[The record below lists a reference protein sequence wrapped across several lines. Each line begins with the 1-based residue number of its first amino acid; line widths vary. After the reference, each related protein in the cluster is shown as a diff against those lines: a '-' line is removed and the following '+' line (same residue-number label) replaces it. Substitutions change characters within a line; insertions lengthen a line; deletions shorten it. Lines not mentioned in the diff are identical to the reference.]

1 MPENLAPME
10 MKPVTEIINGIKKL
24 NLKNKFDLVIGISR
38 GGIVPAA
45 IISLYLG
52 LPLEIIKLNFRDDSQ
67 KPKFSAPRL
76 LSSIDFDFEGK
87 RVLLVDDRSNSGATL
102 ETAKKLLL
110 KAESVKTLVI
120 NGKADYSLFEEG
132 CFKMPWEI

>member
-1 MPENLAPME
+1 MLME
-10 MKPVTEIINGIKKL
+10 IKPLTEIISGIKKL
-24 NLKNKFDLVIGISR
+24 NLKDKFDLIVGISR
-38 GGIVPAA
+38 GGVVPAA
-45 IISLYLG
+45 MISSYLK

-67 KPKFSAPRL
+67 APKYVAPKL
-76 LSSIDFDFEGK
+76 VDPIDFDFENK

>member
-1 MPENLAPME
+1 ME

-102 ETAKKLLL
+102 ETAKKLLS

-120 NGKADYSLFEEG
+120 NGTADYSLFEED
-132 CFKMPWEI
+132 CFRMPWEI

>member
-1 MPENLAPME
+1 ME
-10 MKPVTEIINGIKKL
+10 MKPLTEIINGIKKL

-67 KPKFSAPRL
+67 KPKYAAPKL
-76 LSSIDFDFEGK
+76 VDPIDFDFENK

-102 ETAKKLLL
+102 ETIKKLLL
-110 KAESVKTLVI
+110 KAGSVETLVI
-120 NGKADYSLFEEG
+120 NGKADYSLFEAD